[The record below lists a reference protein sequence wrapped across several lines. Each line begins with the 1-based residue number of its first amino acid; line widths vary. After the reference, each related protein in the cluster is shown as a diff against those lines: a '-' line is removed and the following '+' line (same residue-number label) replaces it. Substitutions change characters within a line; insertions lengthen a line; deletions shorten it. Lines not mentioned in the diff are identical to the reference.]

1 MPGELEENFLGEL
14 GSGALVS
21 SETMKDNVFV

>member
-1 MPGELEENFLGEL
+1 MPGELKGNFLGEL
-14 GSGALVS
+14 GSGAPVS